1 MCDIGVIFRMFGN
14 QYHNVEQEN
23 HNLIPSIEI
32 TISFQR
38 QDSLPTHIQSIGQPI
53 PDNWR
58 RKLEYK

>member
-1 MCDIGVIFRMFGN
+1 MCDIGVIFRMSGN
-14 QYHNVEQEN
+14 WYHNVEQEN

-53 PDNWR
+53 PDN
-58 RKLEYK
+58 